1 MKINEKKSNYMV
13 FSRSQEKFATRLN
26 MNGVLLETVP
36 ATKLLGVWV
45 TEELSSSRNCSEIC
59 KKAYSRLTMLTKLK
73 YVGTKTEDLIDI
85 YIYSISEAWLSTVV
99 LPSTPAS
106 HKNKNRN

>member
-26 MNGVLLETVP
+26 MNGVLLEKVP

-45 TEELSSSRNCSEIC
+45 TEDLSWSRNCSEIC
-59 KKAYSRLTMLTKLK
+59 KKAYYRLTMLTKLK
-73 YVGTKTEDLIDI
+73 YVGTKTENLIDI
-85 YIYSISEAWLSTVV
+85 NYTVYQK
-99 LPSTPAS
+99 PG
-106 HKNKNRN
+106 